1 MKDSRECS
9 RKFRGMLE
17 KILGNVIKDSRKRSF
32 WGMLEKFREVRILEK
47 LHVIEATRTFDY
59 LWFLA

>member
-17 KILGNVIKDSRKRSF
+17 KILGNVIKDSRKHSF

-59 LWFLA
+59 L

>member
-1 MKDSRECS
+1 
-9 RKFRGMLE
+9 MLE

-59 LWFLA
+59 L

>member
-1 MKDSRECS
+1 
-9 RKFRGMLE
+9 MLE
-17 KILGNVIKDSRKRSF
+17 KILGNVIKDSRKHSF

-59 LWFLA
+59 L

>member
-59 LWFLA
+59 L